1 MKSAFINLLAIIFG
15 LLILTGCASID
26 KSASQDIIVS
36 PQKGKF
42 DVSVTST
49 GELQAKNSIQIYG
62 PQGGR
67 QAGIYQMKISRI
79 IPEGTLVKKG
89 DFIADLDKSEV
100 VGKIAERELSLQ
112 KAQSQYTQAVLDTA
126 LTLSEARDN
135 IANLKYTM
143 QEKQYEIQ
151 QAIYEAP
158 ATQKKLELDYEKAER
173 TYEQAIANY
182 QKRIAQSVA
191 KVKEVESDL
200 HKEQKFYNDLITLL
214 QEFTVMA
221 PENGMLIYQREWN
234 GKKRVAGSMISPW
247 DPVVATLPDLTEM
260 ESITYINE
268 IDIQKIKKGQAV
280 KIGLDA
286 VPDKYLNGVI
296 NEVANIGEQQPNS
309 DSKVFEVKITVSD
322 SDTTL
327 RPAMTTSNDIL
338 VDSRESTLYLPL
350 ECLHAADSISFVFK
364 QTTTGLIRQE
374 VRSGLINE
382 NNVEILQGLDLK
394 DKIFLSF
401 PADTAGLPFVPLETI
416 KISEARL
423 NNH

>member
-1 MKSAFINLLAIIFG
+1 MKSAFLNLLAVIFG
-15 LLILTGCASID
+15 LLTLSGCASID
-26 KSASQDIIVS
+26 KSASQDIVVS

-49 GELQAKNSIQIYG
+49 GELQAKNSIEIFG

-89 DFIADLDKSEV
+89 EYIADLDKSEV

-112 KAQSQYTQAVLDTA
+112 KTQSQYTQAVLDTA

-135 IANLKYTM
+135 IANLKYAL
-143 QEKQYEIQ
+143 QENLYEIQ
-151 QAIYEAP
+151 QAKYEAP
-158 ATQKKLELDYEKAER
+158 ATQKKLELDYEKAQR
-173 TYEQAIANY
+173 TYEQAISNY

-200 HKEQKFYNDLITLL
+200 NKEQKFYNDLIALL

-268 IDIQKIKKGQAV
+268 IDIQKIKKGQQV

-286 VPDKYLNGVI
+286 VPDKYMSGVI

-309 DSKVFEVKITVSD
+309 DSKVFEVKITVLD
-322 SDTTL
+322 TDTTL
-327 RPAMTTSNDIL
+327 RPSMTTSNEIL
-338 VDSRESTLYLPL
+338 VDSKESTLYLPL

-364 QTTTGLIRQE
+364 VSPSGLVRQE
-374 VRSGLINE
+374 VLSGLMND
-382 NNVEILQGLDLK
+382 NHVEILQGLDLK

-401 PADTAGLPFVPLETI
+401 PSDTAGLPFIPLTNP
-416 KISEARL
+416 KLEASR
-423 NNH
+423 N

>member
-1 MKSAFINLLAIIFG
+1 MKPFLPFLLPVFFSLLFI
-15 LLILTGCASID
+15 TSCASID
-26 KSASQDIIVS
+26 KSASQEIVVS

-49 GELQAKNSIQIYG
+49 GELQAKNSIEIFG

-89 DFIADLDKSEV
+89 EYIADLDKSEV

-135 IANLKYTM
+135 IANLKYSL
-143 QEKQYEIQ
+143 QEKLYEIQ
-151 QAIYEAP
+151 QAKYEAP

-173 TYEQAIANY
+173 AYEQAISNY

-200 HKEQKFYNDLITLL
+200 NKEQKFYNDLIALL

-268 IDIQKIKKGQAV
+268 IDIQKIKKGQKV

-286 VPDKYLNGVI
+286 VPDKYMSGII

-309 DSKVFEVKITVSD
+309 DSKVFEVKITVLD
-322 SDTTL
+322 TDTTL
-327 RPAMTTSNDIL
+327 RPSMTTSNEIL

-364 QTTTGLIRQE
+364 ETPSGLVRQE
-374 VRSGLINE
+374 VISGLMND
-382 NNVEILQGLDLK
+382 NHVEILHGVDLK

-401 PADTAGLPFVPLETI
+401 PSDTTGLPFIPLENT
-416 KISEARL
+416 KLEASRQ
-423 NNH
+423 